1 MKEEYSSVR
10 KLLEKVNYNEFK
22 WDICGDFKILA
33 FLLGLLGGY
42 TKYSCFLCLW
52 DSRADHEHYQK
63 VEWPPRDDLHLG
75 KLNVVRQPLVE
86 PAKVLLPPLH
96 IKLGLVKQFMKALD
110 HGGAAFQE
118 IRLLFPK
125 LSETKVKGGIFTGP
139 QVRKMLNSAQ
149 LENAMSDT
157 EREAWRA
164 FRDIDNGFL
173 GNKKD
178 PRYKQLVGKL
188 LESYKNLGCR
198 MSLKVHFLP
207 SHLDFFS

>member
-1 MKEEYSSVR
+1 MIIGNTDAS
-10 KLLEKVNYNEFK
+10 
-22 WDICGDFKILA
+22 W
-33 FLLGLLGGY
+33 
-42 TKYSCFLCLW
+42 
-52 DSRADHEHYQK
+52 H
-63 VEWPPRDDLHLG
+63 PRDDLEPG

-110 HGGAAFQE
+110 HGGEAFKD

-157 EREAWRA
+157 ERGVVC
-164 FRDIDNGFL
+164 IS
-173 GNKKD
+173 
-178 PRYKQLVGKL
+178 RY
-188 LESYKNLGCR
+188 S
-198 MSLKVHFLP
+198 
-207 SHLDFFS
+207 